1 MFDVD
6 IWQEIFSTIRK
17 NKLRTFLTGFSVAW
31 GIFMLMVLLGSGN
44 GLSNG
49 VKEQFAQNAVNVM
62 WMWTGETSIPYNGL
76 KEGRAVKFN
85 NQDYDFLTTK
95 EKDIEKVS
103 SKYYLPNDILYAY
116 GKEYGSFETS
126 TCYPALKDMENISIS
141 MGRFINDMDL
151 REFRKVVVIG
161 DEIRK
166 ALFKE
171 EDPIG
176 KYVKIGGVPFNVVGV
191 SKDTKRQENNRQAYM
206 PFTTAQRIFSGGDR
220 VHMFTVTSKM
230 VQTAEEAD
238 TITEKIRTD
247 MAQRHDFD
255 RKDKRA
261 MGSFNMQ
268 AEYIRTMKIFQ
279 AINLFV
285 WIIGIGTLI
294 AGIVGVSNIM
304 LILVKER
311 TREIGIRKAIGATP
325 LSVIGLVLLESVLI
339 TTVAGYIGLVMGV
352 GLMELINM
360 GLEQAAAASTAASDN
375 AFFLNPTVDFKTAIS
390 ATLILIF
397 SGALAG
403 YLPARKAAN
412 VTPIEALRDEN

>member
-31 GIFMLMVLLGSGN
+31 GIFMLMILLGSGN

-49 VKEQFAQNAVNVM
+49 VKEQFAQNAVNIM

-76 KEGRAVKFN
+76 KEGRPIKFN
-85 NQDYDFLTTK
+85 NQDYDFLRTK
-95 EKDIEKVS
+95 ESDIEKIS
-103 SKYYLPNDILYAY
+103 SRYYLPGDILYSY

-126 TCYPALKDMENISIS
+126 TCYPSLKDMENINLTT
-141 MGRFINDMDL
+141 GRFINEMDMM
-151 REFRKVVVIG
+151 EFRKVVVIG
-161 DEIRK
+161 DDIKK

-176 KYVKIGGVPFNVVGV
+176 KYIRIGGVPFNVIGI
-191 SKDTKRQENNRQAYM
+191 SKDKRRNQDNNRQAYI
-206 PFTTAQRIFSGGDR
+206 PFSTAQRIFNGGDR
-220 VHMFTVTSKM
+220 VHTFTVTTSM
-230 VQTAEEAD
+230 VKTTEEAEAISD
-238 TITEKIRTD
+238 KIRKD
-247 MAQRHDFD
+247 MAKRHDFD
-255 RKDKRA
+255 PNDKRA
-261 MGSFNMQ
+261 MGSFNMLT
-268 AEYIRTMKIFQ
+268 EYIRTMKIFQ

-304 LILVKER
+304 LILIKER

-325 LSVIGLVLLESVLI
+325 FSVISLVLLESVLI

-352 GLMELINM
+352 GIMELVNM
-360 GLEQAAAASTAASDN
+360 ALMKAAAGGAEN
-375 AFFLNPTVDFKTAIS
+375 VFFVNPTVDFRTAVT
-390 ATLILIF
+390 ATLILVF

-412 VTPIEALRDEN
+412 VTPIEALRDE

>member
-6 IWQEIFSTIRK
+6 IWQEIFSTIKK

-49 VKEQFAQNAVNVM
+49 VKEQFAENAVNVM

-76 KEGRAVKFN
+76 KEGRPVKFN

-95 EKDIEKVS
+95 SKEVEKVS
-103 SKYYLPNDILYAY
+103 SRYYLPNDILYAY

-126 TCYPALKDMENISIS
+126 TCYPTLQEMEMININS
-141 MGRFINDMDL
+141 GRFINELDMQD
-151 REFRKVVVIG
+151 FRKVVVIG

-171 EDPIG
+171 EEPIG
-176 KYVKIGGVPFNVVGV
+176 KYVRIGGVPFYVIGV
-191 SKDTKRQENNRQAYM
+191 SKDKKNSDKNRQAYM
-206 PFTTAQRIFSGGDR
+206 PFSTAQRIFSGGDR
-220 VHMFTVTSKM
+220 VHTFTVTSKI
-230 VQTAEEAD
+230 VQTSEEAEAISD
-238 TITEKIRTD
+238 KIRDD
-247 MAQRHDFD
+247 MAKRHAFD
-255 RKDKRA
+255 PKDTRA
-261 MGSFNMQ
+261 MGSFNMLTQ
-268 AEYIRTMKIFQ
+268 YIRTMKIFQ

-325 LSVIGLVLLESVLI
+325 MSVIGLVLLESVLI

-352 GLMELINM
+352 GLMDLINM
-360 GLEQAAAASTAASDN
+360 GLERDAAAGGPSNNT
-375 AFFLNPTVDFKTAIS
+375 FFLNPTVDFKTAVS
-390 ATLILIF
+390 ATLILIL

>member
-62 WMWTGETSIPYNGL
+62 WMWTGETSMPYNGL
-76 KEGRAVKFN
+76 KEGREVKFT

-95 EKDIEKVS
+95 SKEIEKVS
-103 SKYYLPNDILYAY
+103 SRYYLPNDILYAY

-126 TCYPALKDMENISIS
+126 TCYPTLKDMENISVS
-141 MGRFINDMDL
+141 SGRFINELDMQ
-151 REFRKVVVIG
+151 EFRKVVVIG

-171 EDPIG
+171 EEPIG
-176 KYVKIGGVPFNVVGV
+176 KYIKIGGVPFDVIGV
-191 SKDTKRQENNRQAYM
+191 SKDIKRAENNRQAYI
-206 PFTTAQRIFSGGDR
+206 PFTTAQRIFNGGNR
-220 VHMFTVTSKM
+220 VHTFTVTSKM
-230 VQTAEEAD
+230 VQTAEEAEA
-238 TITEKIRTD
+238 ITEKVRVD
-247 MAQRHDFD
+247 MAKRHDFD
-255 RKDKRA
+255 SKDKRA
-261 MGSFNMQ
+261 MGSFNMLT
-268 AEYIRTMKIFQ
+268 EYIRTMKIFQ
-279 AINLFV
+279 AINIFV

-311 TREIGIRKAIGATP
+311 TKEIGIRKALGATP
-325 LSVIGLVLLESVLI
+325 FSVISLVLLESVLI
-339 TTVAGYIGLVMGV
+339 TTIAGYIGLVMGV
-352 GLMELINM
+352 GLMELINF
-360 GLEQAAAASTAASDN
+360 GLEQATGAGGAEN
-375 AFFLNPTVDFKTAIS
+375 VFFKNPTVDFQTAVS
-390 ATLILIF
+390 ATLILIL

-403 YLPARKAAN
+403 YFPSRRAAN
-412 VTPIEALRDEN
+412 VTPIEALRDE

>member
-76 KEGRAVKFN
+76 KEGRPIKFN
-85 NQDYDFLTTK
+85 NQDYDYLTTK
-95 EKDIEKVS
+95 SKEVEKVS
-103 SKYYLPNDILYAY
+103 SRYYLPNDILYAY

-126 TCYPALKDMENISIS
+126 TCYPSLKDMENISVS
-141 MGRFINDMDL
+141 SGRFINDMDI

-161 DEIRK
+161 NEIRK

-176 KYVKIGGVPFNVVGV
+176 KYVKIGGVPFNVIGV
-191 SKDTKRQENNRQAYM
+191 SNDKKRQENNRQAYM
-206 PFTTAQRIFSGGDR
+206 PFTTAQRIYSGGDR

-238 TITEKIRTD
+238 TITEKIRVE
-247 MAQRHDFD
+247 MAKRHEFD
-255 RKDKRA
+255 PKDKRA
-261 MGSFNMQ
+261 MGSFNMLTQ
-268 AEYIRTMKIFQ
+268 YIRTMKIFQ
-279 AINLFV
+279 AINMFV

-360 GLEQAAAASTAASDN
+360 GLEQASAASQSAADN
-375 AFFLNPTVDFKTAIS
+375 AFFLNPTVDFKTAVS

-412 VTPIEALRDEN
+412 VTPIEALRDE

>member
-6 IWQEIFSTIRK
+6 IWQEIFSTIKK

-62 WMWTGETSIPYNGL
+62 WMWTGETSIPFNGL
-76 KEGRAVKFN
+76 KEGRPVKFN

-95 EKDIEKVS
+95 DKNIEKVS
-103 SKYYLPNDILYAY
+103 SRFYLPNDILYAY

-126 TCYPALKDMENISIS
+126 TCYPSLKEMENIFIKS
-141 MGRFINDMDL
+141 GRFINDLDM
-151 REFRKVVVIG
+151 REFRKVVIIG

-171 EDPIG
+171 EEPIG
-176 KYVKIGGVPFNVVGV
+176 KYIKIGGVPFNVIGV
-191 SKDTKRQENNRQAYM
+191 SEDKKRKENNRQAYM
-206 PFTTAQRIFSGGDR
+206 PFSTAQRIFNGGDR
-220 VHMFTVTSKM
+220 VHTFTVTSKM
-230 VQTAEEAD
+230 VQTSEEAEA
-238 TITEKIRTD
+238 ITEAVRVEMSK
-247 MAQRHDFD
+247 RHNFD
-255 RKDKRA
+255 PKDKRA
-261 MGSFNMQ
+261 MGSFNMLT
-268 AEYIRTMKIFQ
+268 EYIRTMKIFQ

-325 LSVIGLVLLESVLI
+325 FSVISLVLLESVLI

-352 GLMELINM
+352 GLMELINF
-360 GLEQAAAASTAASDN
+360 GLEQATAAAGPSN
-375 AFFLNPTVDFKTAIS
+375 NVFFLNPTVDFKTALS
-390 ATLILIF
+390 ATLILIL

>member
-1 MFDVD
+1 
-6 IWQEIFSTIRK
+6 
-17 NKLRTFLTGFSVAW
+17 
-31 GIFMLMVLLGSGN
+31 
-44 GLSNG
+44 
-49 VKEQFAQNAVNVM
+49 
-62 WMWTGETSIPYNGL
+62 MWTGETSIPYNGL
-76 KEGRAVKFN
+76 KEGREVKFN

-95 EKDIEKVS
+95 SKEIEQVS
-103 SKYYLPNDILYAY
+103 SRYFLPNNILYSY

-126 TCYPALKDMENISIS
+126 SCHPTLKEMDNITIIS
-141 MGRFINDMDL
+141 GRFINELDM
-151 REFRKVVVIG
+151 REFRKVVIIG

-176 KYVKIGGVPFNVVGV
+176 KYLKIGGVPFNVIGV
-191 SKDTKRQENNRQAYM
+191 SYDKRAENNRQAYV
-206 PFTTAQRIFSGGDR
+206 PFTTAQRIFNGGNR
-220 VHMFTVTSKM
+220 VHTFSVTTKM
-230 VQTAEEAD
+230 VQTTEAAD
-238 TITEKIRTD
+238 AITEKVRVD
-247 MAQRHDFD
+247 MASRHNFD
-255 RKDKRA
+255 PKDTRA
-261 MGSFNMQ
+261 MGSFNML

-311 TREIGIRKAIGATP
+311 TKEIGIRKALGATP
-325 LSVIGLVLLESVLI
+325 FSVISLVLLESVLI

-352 GLMELINM
+352 GLMELINF
-360 GLEQAAAASTAASDN
+360 GLEQASAGGADN
-375 AFFLNPTVDFKTAIS
+375 VFFKNPTVDFNTAIS
-390 ATLILIF
+390 ATLILIL

-403 YLPARKAAN
+403 YFPAKRAAS

>member
-49 VKEQFAQNAVNVM
+49 VKEQFAQNAINVM
-62 WMWTGETSIPYNGL
+62 WMWTGETSVPYNGL
-76 KEGRAVKFN
+76 KEGRAIRFN

-95 EKDIEKVS
+95 SKEVEKVS
-103 SKYYLPNDILYAY
+103 SRYYLPNDILYAY

-126 TCYPALKDMENISIS
+126 TCYPSLKDMENISINS
-141 MGRFINDMDL
+141 GRFVNEMDI

-176 KYVKIGGVPFNVVGV
+176 KYVKIGGVPFNVIGV
-191 SKDTKRQENNRQAYM
+191 SKDLKRQENNRQAYM
-206 PFTTAQRIFSGGDR
+206 PFTTAQRIFNGGDR
-220 VHMFTVTSKM
+220 VHMFTVTSTM

-238 TITEKIRTD
+238 TITERIRAD
-247 MAQRHDFD
+247 MAKRHAFD
-255 RKDKRA
+255 PKDKRA

-268 AEYIRTMKIFQ
+268 TQYIRTMKIFQ

-285 WIIGIGTLI
+285 WIIGVGTLI

-352 GLMELINM
+352 GLMELVNM
-360 GLEQAAAASTAASDN
+360 VLEQAAAASTAASDN
-375 AFFLNPTVDFKTAIS
+375 VFFLNPTVDFKTAVS

-412 VTPIEALRDEN
+412 VTPIEALRDE

>member
-6 IWQEIFSTIRK
+6 IWQEIFSTIKK

-49 VKEQFAQNAVNVM
+49 VKEQFAQNAINVM
-62 WMWTGETSIPYNGL
+62 WMWTGETSMPYNGL
-76 KEGRAVKFN
+76 KEGRAVRFN

-95 EKDIEKVS
+95 SKEVEKVS
-103 SKYYLPNDILYAY
+103 SRYYLPNDILYVY

-126 TCYPALKDMENISIS
+126 TCFPTLKDMENINVKS
-141 MGRFINDMDL
+141 GRFINELDM

-161 DEIRK
+161 NEIRK

-176 KYVKIGGVPFNVVGV
+176 KYIKIGDVPFNVIGV
-191 SKDTKRQENNRQAYM
+191 SQDKKRAENDRQAYM
-206 PFTTAQRIFSGGDR
+206 PFTTAQRIFNGADR
-220 VHMFTVTSKM
+220 VHTFTVTSKM
-230 VQTAEEAD
+230 VQTAEEAEAV
-238 TITEKIRTD
+238 TEKVRAD
-247 MAQRHDFD
+247 MALRHDFD
-255 RKDKRA
+255 PKDKRA
-261 MGSFNMQ
+261 MGSFNMLT
-268 AEYIRTMKIFQ
+268 EYIRTMKIFQ
-279 AINLFV
+279 AINIFV

-311 TREIGIRKAIGATP
+311 TKEIGIRKALGATP
-325 LSVIGLVLLESVLI
+325 FSVISLVLLESVLI
-339 TTVAGYIGLVMGV
+339 TTIAGYIGLVLGV
-352 GLMELINM
+352 GLMELINF
-360 GLEQAAAASTAASDN
+360 GLEQATGAGGADN
-375 AFFLNPTVDFKTAIS
+375 VFFKNPTVDFSTAIS
-390 ATLILIF
+390 ATLILII

-403 YLPARKAAN
+403 YFPSRRAAN
-412 VTPIEALRDEN
+412 ITPIEALRDE